1 MRGLLRTQTLASFDY
16 QWQELPEGEAL
27 VSDEW
32 FVQNAPRIIS
42 EELLCLRRDWFDG
55 KRVLDAGCGLGRWTV
70 GLLRLGC
77 EVVATDFS
85 EHALD
90 RTREN
95 VDLLCTREEA
105 DRLALETADLLDLPP
120 RLGRDRFDLVFSFG
134 VLHHTGDTRRALAN
148 IAALTDADGAL
159 FLYLY
164 GKRSLSNRDRASL
177 AVQRFA
183 LAPLPFALKRR
194 AIEFLRPGLDLHQ
207 VFDLLSPTINTRH
220 TFDEIREWLQLAGF
234 PDVVQTI
241 DHTELFV
248 RALRTPERFAPYFLQ
263 FPARPYWFERYE

>member
-16 QWQELPEGEAL
+16 QWKKLPEGEAL
-27 VSDEW
+27 ASDEW
-32 FVQNAPRIIS
+32 FVQNVAPIITH
-42 EELLCLRRDWFDG
+42 ELLCLDADWFRG
-55 KRVLDAGCGLGRWTV
+55 KRALDAGCGLGRWTV
-70 GLLRLGC
+70 GLLQLGC

-85 EHALD
+85 EHALE

-95 VDLLCTREEA
+95 VAAVCTPEQAALLTTA
-105 DRLALETADLLDLPP
+105 TADLLDLPAK
-120 RLGRDRFDLVFSFG
+120 LAHDRFDLVFSFG
-134 VLHHTGDTRRALAN
+134 VLHHTGDMRRALAN
-148 IAALTDADGAL
+148 VAALTAPDGAL
-159 FLYLY
+159 FVYLY

-177 AVQRFA
+177 AVQRLV

-194 AIEFLRPGLDLHQ
+194 AIALLRRRVDLHQ

-220 TFDEIREWLQLAGF
+220 TFEEVRDMLHAAGF

-248 RALRTPERFAPYFLQ
+248 RALRMPERFSSVALP
-263 FPARPYWFERYE
+263 FPGRPYWFERYD